1 MKKMLLITKG
11 FPYGTSEQ
19 SFLQTEYDTLAKS
32 FEITVLSEGIEPL
45 PVQKGY
51 ENVKTI
57 RFEEKSSYKM
67 IGKALLRKDSLKEM
81 AEAVRGAD
89 AGLVYRRIREIT
101 SFSTRACLIEPI
113 LRRAVAEV
121 RPDIIYSYW
130 CTPAT
135 LAALRLKHEFP
146 SIKVVSRFHGIDLYN
161 ERCASLRQPFRTLMA
176 GELDEVLF
184 ACRAGRDYFEKN
196 WGRKGSVHYLG
207 TKKRNIIEE
216 NPDCFIVVS
225 CSNLIPLKRVELII
239 SALGELPDD
248 IKVSWHHYGDG
259 SCRAKLEKQAEAEL
273 GNKGNVE
280 YFFEGFKENE
290 KLIETYSEIRPW
302 LFITVSGSEGGAPVS
317 IQEAFSL
324 GIPCIGTAV
333 GGIPELITDDHNGF
347 LLGTEPDVK
356 SIADAL
362 ERFYRLSGERRK
374 AFRKNARETW
384 ERSFDAAHNAASFSE
399 KLLGLLNER

>member
-19 SFLQTEYDTLAKS
+19 SFIQTEFDTLAKS
-32 FEITVLSEGIEPL
+32 FDITVFSEGTEPL

-57 RFEEKSSYKM
+57 RFEERSSYKL
-67 IGKALLRKDSLKEM
+67 IGKALFRKDALTDM
-81 AEAVRGAD
+81 AEAAHGAN
-89 AGLVYRRIREIT
+89 AGLAYRRIREIT
-101 SFSTRACLIEPI
+101 SFSTRACLIEPV
-113 LRRAVAEV
+113 LRKAVTEV
-121 RPDIIYSYW
+121 GPEIIYSYW

-135 LAALRLKHEFP
+135 LAALRLKKEFP
-146 SIKVVSRFHGIDLYN
+146 SIKVVSRFHGVDLYN
-161 ERCASLRQPFRTLMA
+161 ERCAGLRQPFKTLMA

-207 TKKRNIIEE
+207 TKKRNTIEE
-216 NPDCFIVVS
+216 NPDSFVVVS

-239 SALGELPDD
+239 SALGELPED
-248 IKVSWHHYGDG
+248 IKVRWHHYGDG
-259 SCRAKLEKQAEAEL
+259 PCRAELEKQAEGEL
-273 GNKGNVE
+273 GSKTNVE

-290 KLIETYSEIRPW
+290 KLIETYSEIKPW
-302 LFITVSGSEGGAPVS
+302 LFITASSSEGGAPVS

-333 GGIPELITDDHNGF
+333 GGIPELIHDNHNGF
-347 LLGTEPDVK
+347 LLDPEPDGRA
-356 SIADAL
+356 IANTL
-362 ERFYRLSGERRK
+362 ERFYRLSGEQRID
-374 AFRKNARETW
+374 FRKNARETW
-384 ERSFDAAHNAASFSE
+384 ARAFDAEQNAAFFSQ

>member
-1 MKKMLLITKG
+1 MLLITKG

-19 SFLQTEYDTLAKS
+19 SFIQTEFNTLMKS
-32 FEITVLSEGIEPL
+32 FDITVFSEGIEPL

-57 RFEEKSSYKM
+57 RFEERSSYKL
-67 IGKALLRKDSLKEM
+67 IGKALLRKDALKD
-81 AEAVRGAD
+81 AAD
-89 AGLVYRRIREIT
+89 AVHGVAAGLAYRRIREIT
-101 SFSTRACLIEPI
+101 SFSTRACLIEPV
-113 LRRAVAEV
+113 LRKAVTEV

-135 LAALRLKHEFP
+135 LTALRLKKEFP

-161 ERCASLRQPFRTLMA
+161 ERCAGLRQPFKTLMA
-176 GELDEVLF
+176 EELDALLF

-216 NPDCFIVVS
+216 NPDSFIIVS

-248 IKVSWHHYGDG
+248 IKVRWHHYGDG
-259 SCRAKLEKQAEAEL
+259 PCRAELERQAEAVL
-273 GNKGNVE
+273 GRKTNVE
-280 YFFEGFKENE
+280 YFFEGFTENE

-302 LFITVSGSEGGAPVS
+302 LFITASSSEGGAPVS

-324 GIPCIGTAV
+324 GIPCVGTAV
-333 GGIPELITDDHNGF
+333 GGIPELITDNHNGF
-347 LLGTEPDVK
+347 LLSPEPDAK

-362 ERFYRLSGERRK
+362 ERFYRLSGEQRK

-384 ERSFDAAHNAASFSE
+384 SRSFDAEHNAASFSR
-399 KLLGLLNER
+399 KLLELLNER